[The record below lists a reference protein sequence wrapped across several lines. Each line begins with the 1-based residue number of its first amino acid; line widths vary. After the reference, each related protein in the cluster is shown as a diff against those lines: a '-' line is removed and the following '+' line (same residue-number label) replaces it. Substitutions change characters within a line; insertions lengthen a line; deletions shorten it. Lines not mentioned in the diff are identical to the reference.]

1 MQTSYILLQTSYF
14 CRTLSRPTRPL
25 IPYQSHISFILVHKL
40 PKMWKVILKPFLNWN
55 LQESLYEAVVRTG
68 PVCSTDW
75 TIQSIILRIKT
86 RKATLNFSLKANYNP
101 HILKA
106 MMESGLK
113 GLGQIR
119 DRRIFRAS
127 QPIPYSNLNRIR
139 CYNCLNKWSPSSDR
153 KWDWKFKNYFQRKW
167 KN

>member
-1 MQTSYILLQTSYF
+1 MDGPGANVVYFITNVVFLPNFESANASIDPLSKPYFLYSGSQITQNVKSYLEA
-14 CRTLSRPTRPL
+14 
-25 IPYQSHISFILVHKL
+25 ISKLKSPGKFIRSCC
-40 PKMWKVILKPFLNWN
+40 PD
-55 LQESLYEAVVRTG
+55 RTG

-139 CYNCLNKWSPSSDR
+139 CYNCLNK
-153 KWDWKFKNYFQRKW
+153 
-167 KN
+167 